1 MGVMIRNQGQL
12 FVITSDRVAG
22 DLPSRSAP
30 KRRAV
35 EVYQVWTGDKW
46 SAVMSD
52 AKTFKSEEEA
62 DEYVKDNSSRIMEFG

>member
-1 MGVMIRNQGQL
+1 MGVLIRNQGDL

-46 SAVMSD
+46 SAAVSE
-52 AKTFKSEEEA
+52 AKTFKTETEA
-62 DEYVKDNSSRIMEFG
+62 DEYVKANSSRIMELG

>member
-1 MGVMIRNQGQL
+1 MGVMIRNQGDQ

-46 SAVMSD
+46 STVPTD
-52 AKTFKSEEEA
+52 AKTFTSEDEA
-62 DEYVKDNSSRIMEFG
+62 DEYVKANSSRIMEFG